1 MAKTYLDEIIEYPM
15 KVIQSICQSKECIA
29 LLLNK
34 NINQISEDDADDA
47 LDRYIKTYQYVDDT
61 VTESAAYIWVETDIP
76 RVDNSTIKDMH
87 LYVTIA
93 CSKDFM
99 EIKKKIIS
107 GLAGNRRDNLV
118 RYIDKVI
125 NGSDVFGIGKLKL
138 TSMVTLTSSN
148 QLFTIREL
156 TYEVPDFNIKDLK

>member
-1 MAKTYLDEIIEYPM
+1 M

-34 NINQISEDDADDA
+34 DINQISEDDADNA

-61 VTESAAYIWVETDIP
+61 ITESAAYIWVETDIP

-87 LYVTIA
+87 LYVTVA

-99 EIKKKIIS
+99 DIKKRIIS

-125 NGSDVFGIGKLKL
+125 NGSDIFGIGKLKL

-148 QLFTIREL
+148 QSFTTREL

>member
-1 MAKTYLDEIIEYPM
+1 M

>member
-34 NINQISEDDADDA
+34 DINQISEDDADNA

-61 VTESAAYIWVETDIP
+61 ITESAAYIWVETDIP

-87 LYVTIA
+87 LYVTVA

-99 EIKKKIIS
+99 DIKKRIIS

-125 NGSDVFGIGKLKL
+125 NGSDIFGIGKLKL

-148 QLFTIREL
+148 QSFTTREL